1 MTFCESSAH
10 NGLHGNILIIVKKEY
25 NMEQLQVNRKTIEK
39 WISEGYDI
47 IQDGKLIKIEGD
59 LKEFIDQFEA
69 ETENKPYLLKELVTW
84 PDEEL
89 EKL

>member
-1 MTFCESSAH
+1 
-10 NGLHGNILIIVKKEY
+10 
-25 NMEQLQVNRKTIEK
+25 MEQLQVNRKTIEK

-84 PDEEL
+84 PDAEL

>member
-1 MTFCESSAH
+1 
-10 NGLHGNILIIVKKEY
+10 
-25 NMEQLQVNRKTIEK
+25 MEQLQVNRKTIEK